1 MVGSSACYVNRNVQD
16 KEQINYADFQ
26 ECPFDP
32 QGYFIVK
39 GVEKVFLI
47 QEQLA
52 DNRIN
57 IEEDKDK

>member
-1 MVGSSACYVNRNVQD
+1 MVGSNSCYINKNVRDRD
-16 KEQINYADFQ
+16 KINYSDFN

-47 QEQLA
+47 QE
-52 DNRIN
+52 
-57 IEEDKDK
+57 